1 MKYYAGLDVSMKTTS
16 ICIVNQEKKIV
27 FESEVPTDPNTIFS
41 AIRGTGLDIENS
53 AVESGS
59 ISHWLVQELSRKKMP
74 IICVDARKMSRVLS
88 ININKNDKNDARLI
102 AEALRCGF
110 YSEVQQKPQE
120 DVEMKILMGSRR
132 SLIETHTK
140 LKNTIRGHLKA
151 FGIRLGTASNHKFEG
166 LVQQALKDKP
176 EVVKMGIKGLVETL
190 KNINGQIALLDKKIE
205 ELAMEDEDVKLLTTI
220 PGVGIVIAYTF
231 KAHLG
236 DPSRFKTSRA
246 VGAYFG
252 MTPTQYSSGE
262 VQKQGRVSKCGAP
275 EVRSLLNEAAF
286 AMLYASKSWSRI
298 KVWGLKIKKKKGHKK
313 AMMAVGRKL
322 CVLMHRMLITRKPF
336 EYGSPKEN
344 EKKIQAVS

>member
-27 FESEVPTDPNTIFS
+27 FESEVETDPKAIFS
-41 AIRGTGLDIENS
+41 AIQQTKLDIENS

-59 ISHWLVQELSRKKMP
+59 ISHWLVQELSKKKMP
-74 IICVDARKMSRVLS
+74 IVCVDARKMSRVLS

-110 YSEVQQKPQE
+110 YSEVHQKPQE

-151 FGIRLGTASNHKFEG
+151 FGIRLGTANNNKFEG
-166 LVQQALKDKP
+166 LVQEKIKDKP
-176 EVVKMGIKGLVETL
+176 EVVQVGIKGLLEAFKCVNKE
-190 KNINGQIALLDKKIE
+190 IALLEKKME
-205 ELAMEDEDVKLLTTI
+205 EMAAEDEDVKLLTTI
-220 PGVGIVIAYTF
+220 PGVGIVTAYTF
-231 KAHLG
+231 KTHLG
-236 DPSRFKTSRA
+236 DPSRFKSSRA

-262 VQKQGRVSKCGAP
+262 VQKQGRVSKCGSK

-286 AMLYASKSWSRI
+286 SILYSSKSWSRI
-298 KVWGLKIKKKKGHKK
+298 KVWGQKIKKKKGHKK
-313 AMMAVGRKL
+313 ATMAVGRKL
-322 CVLMHRMLITRKPF
+322 CVLMHRILITRKPF
-336 EYGSPKEN
+336 EYGVPKEA
-344 EKKIQAVS
+344 EKRMQAAS